1 MKMKLFFAAVAVLFT
16 LGVAT
21 SCGNKKAAAN
31 AEETTEQTCDSTKA
45 CCKADS
51 MACDSTKACCEEKTE
66 ACCAEKAES
75 AE

>member
-21 SCGNKKAAAN
+21 SCGNKKASASV
-31 AEETTEQTCDSTKA
+31 EETTEQVVASETDA

-51 MACDSTKACCEEKTE
+51 LACDSTKACC
-66 ACCAEKAES
+66 AEKAEGA